1 MDNKLLWKIHN
12 WIGLYVGVVI
22 AFLSITGA
30 AALFRPEVDRL
41 LNPLLTK
48 VTPQPD
54 QVSLTTAVE
63 AVLATHP
70 NHELFEIELP
80 KEYLDTWNIRLRPKD
95 PDPIQPTVWEVFV
108 NPYSG
113 EVLGERNYFK
123 SFSYFLRNIHVRLYE
138 AQYGRQLVGLAG
150 IALLI
155 STITGLL
162 IYGRFTKKQAFG
174 KIRKKN
180 LRITQAD
187 LHKFVGISAL
197 AFNLAIAIT
206 GAWLGLQVY
215 LMQGFDMKQP
225 NGFVRNEKVFTA
237 DQDANYALDY
247 EAVLET
253 TGKEFPALK
262 VWNIR
267 PTTNGEGIIQVLG
280 NVQGQAYERR
290 SNKLF
295 LDKKDFSVQRK
306 YNISDQGFGD
316 KLYYVQESFHFGD
329 FGGLPLKLLYCV
341 LALGSAFLS
350 LSGFIIFLERTKKAR
365 SQRSDYVPL
374 RPLLIRWGG
383 GMAAFIIVVAIL
395 STNFGIAV
403 PSLLVT
409 TGIYGF
415 FLYLIIKAI
424 WRRFVGSR
432 PFSGTSDSMA

>member
-1 MDNKLLWKIHN
+1 MDNKLIWKIHN
-12 WIGLYVGVVI
+12 WVGLYVGVVI

-41 LNPLLTK
+41 LNPHLTK
-48 VTPQPD
+48 AAPQPD
-54 QVSLTTAVE
+54 QVSLTGAVE
-63 AVLATHP
+63 EVLATHP
-70 NHELFEIELP
+70 DHELFEVELP
-80 KEYLDTWNIRLRPKD
+80 KAYLDTWNIRLRPKD
-95 PDPIQPTVWEVFV
+95 PDPMQPTFWEVFV
-108 NPYSG
+108 NPYTG

-138 AQYGRQLVGLAG
+138 AQFGRQLVGLAG

-162 IYGRFTKKQAFG
+162 IYGKFTKKQEFG
-174 KIRKKN
+174 NIRKKN

-187 LHKFVGISAL
+187 LHKFVGITAL
-197 AFNLAIAIT
+197 AFNLVIAIT

-215 LMQGFDMKQP
+215 LMQAVGMDQP
-225 NGFVRNEKVFTA
+225 NGFVRKEKPFTVEE
-237 DQDANYALDY
+237 DTNYALDY
-247 EAVLET
+247 EEVLET
-253 TGKEFPALK
+253 TRKEFPALQ

-295 LDKKDFSVQRK
+295 LDKKDFSVHRK
-306 YNISDQGFGD
+306 YNISEQGLGE

-341 LALGSAFLS
+341 LAIGSSFLS
-350 LSGFIIFLERTKKAR
+350 LSGFIIFLERTKKKR
-365 SQRSDYVPL
+365 SQKPSYVPL
-374 RPLLIRWGG
+374 KPLLLRWGA
-383 GMAAFIIVVAIL
+383 GMAVFIIIVAIL

-415 FLYLIIKAI
+415 FIYLIIKAI
-424 WRRFVGSR
+424 WKRYVGAG
-432 PFSGTSDSMA
+432 PFSGTSDSVA

>member
-12 WIGLYVGVVI
+12 WVGLYVGVVI

-41 LNPLLTK
+41 LNPHLTK
-48 VTPQPD
+48 VTPQSA

-63 AVLATHP
+63 EVLASHP
-70 NHELFEIELP
+70 DHELFEIELP
-80 KEYLDTWNIRLRPKD
+80 KAYLDTWNIRLRPRD
-95 PDPIQPTVWEVFV
+95 PDPMQPTFWEVFV
-108 NPYSG
+108 NPYTG

-123 SFSYFLRNIHVRLYE
+123 SFSYFLRNVHVRLYE

-150 IALLI
+150 IALVI

-162 IYGRFTKKQAFG
+162 IYGKFTKKQSFG
-174 KIRKKN
+174 KIRRKN

-187 LHKFVGISAL
+187 LHKFIGIGAL
-197 AFNLAIAIT
+197 AFNLVIAIT

-215 LMQGFDMKQP
+215 LMQAIDMDQP
-225 NGFVRNEKVFTA
+225 NGFVRSEKPFTPEE
-237 DQDANYALDY
+237 DTNYALDY
-247 EAVLET
+247 EAVLAT
-253 TGKEFPALK
+253 TMREFPALK

-295 LDKKDFSVQRK
+295 LDKRDFNVQRK
-306 YNISDQGFGD
+306 YNISEQGFGE

-329 FGGLPLKLLYCV
+329 FGGLPLKLLYCI
-341 LALGSAFLS
+341 LALSSAFLS
-350 LSGFIIFLERTKKAR
+350 LSGFIIYLERTKKKR
-365 SQRSDYVPL
+365 SRKPDYVPL
-374 RPLLIRWGG
+374 KPLLIRWGG
-383 GMAAFIIVVAIL
+383 GMAAFIVVVAIL

-403 PSLLVT
+403 PSLLVS
-409 TGIYGF
+409 TGVYGF
-415 FLYLIIKAI
+415 FLYLVVRALWKCLKPH
-424 WRRFVGSR
+424 RK
-432 PFSGTSDSMA
+432 FSNTSDSVV